1 MPPLSVDEPTVSM
14 TFEVSDSPFAGREGK
29 FVTSR
34 QIWDRLQK
42 ELQHNVAL
50 RVSETDEDGV
60 FEVCGRGELH
70 LTILLE
76 NMRREGYE
84 LAVGKPRVVFRD
96 IDGVKCEPIEM
107 VTADVEEQHQG
118 GVMQALGERKG
129 ELVNMEPDGRGRVRL
144 EYRIPARGL
153 IGFTNEFLNLTRG
166 SGLISNIFDSYE
178 PHKGEIGG
186 RKVCFDEFFVSDITD
201 AMILATLLQE
211 MFKRQMILVAT
222 SNIEPQNLYRN
233 GLQRARFLPAIDM
246 ILARCDVLNVDSGVD
261 YRLRTLEQAEIY
273 HYPLDEQANINLNKY
288 YQQLTGER
296 QIVAH
301 QIEVNHRQLEVIEA
315 SDGVLHASFAQLCQ
329 TARSQNDYIELS
341 RIYHTVLLADVQQ
354 MNRKIDDAAR
364 RFIALVDEFYERNVK
379 LIISAEVPMEDLY
392 TEGQLEFEFKRCLSR
407 LTEMQSHE
415 YLARE
420 HLA

>member
-1 MPPLSVDEPTVSM
+1 MTPLQQYQKDIAEHGFQRDEAQYQAV
-14 TFEVSDSPFAGREGK
+14 
-29 FVTSR
+29 
-34 QIWDRLQK
+34 
-42 ELQHNVAL
+42 VAL
-50 RVSETDEDGV
+50 DKLYHAIVEFQSAPVSQLSKWQKLMGKKIDMPEPPKGLYFWGGV
-60 FEVCGRGELH
+60 GRGKTYLMDAFFDALPTQRKMRVHFHRFMYRVHDELK
-70 LTILLE
+70 LLGDVE
-76 NMRREGYE
+76 NP
-84 LAVGKPRVVFRD
+84 LAKVADKF
-96 IDGVKCEPIEM
+96 KEE
-107 VTADVEEQHQG
+107 ADV
-118 GVMQALGERKG
+118 
-129 ELVNMEPDGRGRVRL
+129 
-144 EYRIPARGL
+144 
-153 IGFTNEFLNLTRG
+153 
-166 SGLISNIFDSYE
+166 
-178 PHKGEIGG
+178 
-186 RKVCFDEFFVSDITD
+186 VCFDEFFVSDITD

>member
-1 MPPLSVDEPTVSM
+1 MTPLQQYQKDIAEHGFQRDEAQYQAV
-14 TFEVSDSPFAGREGK
+14 
-29 FVTSR
+29 
-34 QIWDRLQK
+34 
-42 ELQHNVAL
+42 VAL
-50 RVSETDEDGV
+50 DKLYHAIVEFQSAPVPQLSKWQKLMGKKIDMPEPPKGLYFWGGV
-60 FEVCGRGELH
+60 GRGKTYLMDAFFDALPTQRKMRVHFHRFMYRVHDELK
-70 LTILLE
+70 LLGDVE
-76 NMRREGYE
+76 NP
-84 LAVGKPRVVFRD
+84 LAKVADKF
-96 IDGVKCEPIEM
+96 KEE
-107 VTADVEEQHQG
+107 ADV
-118 GVMQALGERKG
+118 
-129 ELVNMEPDGRGRVRL
+129 
-144 EYRIPARGL
+144 
-153 IGFTNEFLNLTRG
+153 
-166 SGLISNIFDSYE
+166 
-178 PHKGEIGG
+178 
-186 RKVCFDEFFVSDITD
+186 VCFDEFFVSDITD

-301 QIEVNHRQLEVIEA
+301 QIEVNHRRLEVIEA

-379 LIISAEVPMEDLY
+379 LIISAEVPMKDLY

>member
-1 MPPLSVDEPTVSM
+1 MTPLQQYQKDIAEHGFQRDEAQYQAV
-14 TFEVSDSPFAGREGK
+14 
-29 FVTSR
+29 
-34 QIWDRLQK
+34 
-42 ELQHNVAL
+42 VAL
-50 RVSETDEDGV
+50 DKLYHAIVEFQSAPVPQLSKWQKLMGKKIDMPEPPKGLYFWGGV
-60 FEVCGRGELH
+60 GRGKTYLMDAFFDALPTQRKMRVHFHRFMYRVHDELK
-70 LTILLE
+70 LLGDVE
-76 NMRREGYE
+76 NP
-84 LAVGKPRVVFRD
+84 LAKVADKF
-96 IDGVKCEPIEM
+96 KEE
-107 VTADVEEQHQG
+107 ADV
-118 GVMQALGERKG
+118 
-129 ELVNMEPDGRGRVRL
+129 
-144 EYRIPARGL
+144 
-153 IGFTNEFLNLTRG
+153 
-166 SGLISNIFDSYE
+166 
-178 PHKGEIGG
+178 
-186 RKVCFDEFFVSDITD
+186 VCFDEFFVSDITD

-392 TEGQLEFEFKRCLSR
+392 TEGWLEFEFKRCLSR

>member
-1 MPPLSVDEPTVSM
+1 MTPLQQYQKDIAEHGFQRDEAQYQAV
-14 TFEVSDSPFAGREGK
+14 
-29 FVTSR
+29 
-34 QIWDRLQK
+34 
-42 ELQHNVAL
+42 VAL
-50 RVSETDEDGV
+50 DKLYHAIVEFQSAPVPQLSKWQKLMGKKIDMPEPPKGLYFWGGV
-60 FEVCGRGELH
+60 GRGKTYLMDAFFDALPTQRKMRVHFHRFMYRVHDELK
-70 LTILLE
+70 LLGDVE
-76 NMRREGYE
+76 NP
-84 LAVGKPRVVFRD
+84 LAKVANKF
-96 IDGVKCEPIEM
+96 KEE
-107 VTADVEEQHQG
+107 ADV
-118 GVMQALGERKG
+118 
-129 ELVNMEPDGRGRVRL
+129 
-144 EYRIPARGL
+144 
-153 IGFTNEFLNLTRG
+153 
-166 SGLISNIFDSYE
+166 
-178 PHKGEIGG
+178 
-186 RKVCFDEFFVSDITD
+186 VCFDEFFVSDITD

>member
-1 MPPLSVDEPTVSM
+1 MTPLQQYQKDIAEHGFQRDEAQYQAV
-14 TFEVSDSPFAGREGK
+14 
-29 FVTSR
+29 
-34 QIWDRLQK
+34 
-42 ELQHNVAL
+42 VAL
-50 RVSETDEDGV
+50 DKLYHAIVEFQSAPVPQLSKWQKLMGKKIDMPEPPKGLYFWGGV
-60 FEVCGRGELH
+60 GRGKTYLMDAFFDALPTQRKMRVHFHRFMYRVHDELK
-70 LTILLE
+70 LLGDVE
-76 NMRREGYE
+76 NP
-84 LAVGKPRVVFRD
+84 LAKVADKF
-96 IDGVKCEPIEM
+96 KEE
-107 VTADVEEQHQG
+107 ADV
-118 GVMQALGERKG
+118 
-129 ELVNMEPDGRGRVRL
+129 
-144 EYRIPARGL
+144 
-153 IGFTNEFLNLTRG
+153 
-166 SGLISNIFDSYE
+166 
-178 PHKGEIGG
+178 
-186 RKVCFDEFFVSDITD
+186 VCFDEFFVSDITD

-211 MFKRQMILVAT
+211 MFKRQMLLVAT